1 MNILGLQVH
10 RRSTVERHAAAINR
24 ALNGVEA
31 MIFGGDRDASPRQY
45 AAMGKLHAALSD
57 AADALALVVQPM
69 SGGLPKPPKPE

>member
-1 MNILGLQVH
+1 MNILGLQIH
-10 RRSTVERHAAAINR
+10 RRSTVHRHAAAINI
-24 ALNGVEA
+24 ALNAVEVV
-31 MIFGGDRDASPRQY
+31 IFDKREASPREY